1 MLPEQALLV
10 LPQMWLWMLYEA
22 VCIMQYVVE
31 EPALGF
37 QSVQWNLFQESNV
50 VKNQAEAMTL
60 LERRI
65 DDKAE

>member
-1 MLPEQALLV
+1 
-10 LPQMWLWMLYEA
+10 MLYEA
-22 VCIMQYVVE
+22 VCIVQYVVE

-37 QSVQWNLFQESNV
+37 QSVQWNLFLFQESNV